1 MSDDDFF
8 LARAVELAATGSRKG
23 EGGPF
28 GAVVVVAGRIVG
40 EGWNRVVAS
49 KDPSAHAEVG
59 AIRAAC
65 LALDHFH
72 LPGATLYASSE
83 PCPMCLAT
91 AYWAR
96 IARIVYANPRSAAA
110 AIGFCDDELYGELCR
125 SDRERKIVMEH
136 RPQARA
142 DAVLRDWAKDPQ
154 RVSY

>member
-8 LARAVELAATGSRKG
+8 LARAVELAGTGSRKG

-49 KDPSAHAEVG
+49 KDPSAHAEVS

-83 PCPMCLAT
+83 PCPMCLSA

-96 IARIVYANPRSAAA
+96 VQRIVFANPRSEAA
-110 AIGFCDDELYGELCR
+110 AIGFCDDELYRELRLPHGQRCIPTLHYPIPGGLEPLR
-125 SDRERKIVMEH
+125 RWRENPE
-136 RPQARA
+136 
-142 DAVLRDWAKDPQ
+142 
-154 RVSY
+154 RVIY